1 MTFFFACSFL
11 KGKTNGDLFFLVDVR
26 ETRDAR
32 PEIRG
37 FTRDG
42 VRIQRICP
50 KPYRNSGLWT
60 LGNQDHGV
68 NSDEW
73 VIYQSIF
80 VFVSPPS
87 RFHEREK
94 PGLST
99 LQSSHSAATVRVQG
113 GGEAV
118 SIVLGWYQR
127 LG

>member
-1 MTFFFACSFL
+1 MRLIVFFER
-11 KGKTNGDLFFLVDVR
+11 KTQRGPFFLVR

-73 VIYQSIF
+73 VSISQSL
-80 VFVSPPS
+80 FVSPPS

>member
-1 MTFFFACSFL
+1 MTFFLACSFL
-11 KGKTNGDLFFLVDVR
+11 KGKTNGDLFFLVR

-73 VIYQSIF
+73 VSISQSL
-80 VFVSPPS
+80 FVSPPS